1 MTLHLGRY
9 RQGLTSWKVKKSTG
23 VSCSAAPSIMSP
35 PLGRCSAGDW
45 LGLLPMLYATPGPP
59 IMVSGSPSCTA
70 RRASEPYVLKLVKV
84 CNMNSSEQLQA
95 AIIVA
100 LSLADALGW
109 VP

>member
-84 CNMNSSEQLQA
+84 CNMN
-95 AIIVA
+95 
-100 LSLADALGW
+100 
-109 VP
+109 